1 MPVSTPSFFLAT
13 CIALASTA
21 TVADDRS
28 LEDLLT
34 LSLEELMNLDVQVG
48 ARTGDKRLHN
58 HKLPVDIITADALRR
73 SGYGELPKVL
83 NHLVPR

>member
-34 LSLEELMNLDVQVG
+34 LSLEELMNLG
-48 ARTGDKRLHN
+48 NLCK
-58 HKLPVDIITADALRR
+58 IIFF
-73 SGYGELPKVL
+73 
-83 NHLVPR
+83 